1 MPVDF
6 SRLSMT
12 PRFPA
17 LLAACLFAGGGSI
30 FSKEDGLGELLSV
43 QRQVQLVLD
52 QARKAMV
59 ALQSGGGTASGVI
72 VSPQGLVLTAAH
84 VTGGPGKKVK
94 VTLENGKT
102 VEAESR
108 GLDTAT
114 DAAML
119 QLPAPA
125 KAWPFTTINREVRSL
140 KLGEWCFALGHPGG
154 WDAARGSVLRVGK
167 LVKIS
172 PNMLQSDCVLMGGD
186 SGGALFNLAG
196 EVIGINSQIWRGR
209 DQNLHVSMAPFLRSW
224 EVMKKGEV
232 VREWGQGNGA
242 WIGLSTQ
249 GSADGLVVQSVAPDS
264 PAMKAGVKDG
274 DVVISLNHQKLTAP
288 VEFSEAIQ
296 ARVAG
301 EIVTLKI
308 RGAGGERLVE
318 VRLGRRP
325 KE

>member
-1 MPVDF
+1 MTGL
-6 SRLSMT
+6 SRQLL
-12 PRFPA
+12 
-17 LLAACLFAGGGSI
+17 LLACVVTVAPLRARESTL
-30 FSKEDGLGELLSV
+30 EELLSV
-43 QRQVQLVLD
+43 QRQVQAVLD
-52 QARKAMV
+52 QARKAVV
-59 ALQSGGGTASGVI
+59 ALESGGGTASGVI

-84 VTGGPGKKVK
+84 VTNIPGRKIK
-94 VTLENGKT
+94 VTLESGKT
-102 VEAESR
+102 VEAESL

-125 KAWPFTTINREVRSL
+125 KAWPFTSINREVRGL
-140 KLGEWCFALGHPGG
+140 KLGDWCFALGHPGG

-224 EVMKKGEV
+224 EAMKRREV
-232 VREWGQGNGA
+232 VSEWNRGSGA
-242 WIGLSTQ
+242 WIGLSTL
-249 GSADGLVVQSVAPDS
+249 GADSGLVVQAVAPDS
-264 PAMKAGVKDG
+264 PAMKAGLKEG
-274 DVVISLNHQKLTAP
+274 DTIFSLNNQKLTAP
-288 VEFSEAIQ
+288 AEFSEAIN
-296 ARVAG
+296 ARTAG
-301 EIVTLKI
+301 EIVTLKVGTTKGQ
-308 RGAGGERLVE
+308 RVVE
-318 VRLGRRP
+318 VRLGKRP